1 MSRIGNICKHD
12 TDDCLLTLRNIL
24 KFTYIHQN
32 GCEII
37 YSGIWAGIKIDFI
50 EETPD
55 LKEITTD
62 EEDQQEFNRK
72 NNPDNNNS
80 WSSF

>member
-1 MSRIGNICKHD
+1 MSKIENIGKNV
-12 TDDCLLTLRNIL
+12 TDDYLLSVRNIL

-37 YSGIWAGIKIDFI
+37 YSEIWPDIKIDFI

-55 LKEITTD
+55 LKEVTTD

-72 NNPDNNNS
+72 NNPDNNYS